1 VHPIERLRHVARSTG
16 APADLLVRESAVAL
30 GAFRD
35 DHAGLVAAC
44 RRIVDRHL
52 TCAPLWALCA
62 RMLCAPDPMA
72 EARRVVEDL
81 DVDATAVQLAARL
94 PDDATI
100 VTVGWPEQLAGAV
113 RRRGDVELL
122 VVDVEG
128 EAGEAVAQLWRMDVD
143 AAEVPARGL
152 GAAVVAADLVV
163 LDASAVGRSGA
174 IAPAGARAA
183 ATLARHVGTEV
194 WLVAGAGRVLPEQMF
209 DALVRR
215 WSQDRHETADLL
227 DVVDEL
233 VPLDV
238 VDRVAG
244 PTGVEPVGIALD
256 RIEVPPAPELY
267 RLAG

>member
-1 VHPIERLRHVARSTG
+1 MHPIERLRYVARSTG
-16 APADLLVRESAVAL
+16 APADLLVRESAIAL

-52 TCAPLWALCA
+52 TCGPLWALCA
-62 RMLCAPDPMA
+62 RMLCAPDPMD
-72 EARRVVEDL
+72 EARRVVDEL
-81 DVDATAVQLAARL
+81 DGDATALQLAARL
-94 PDDATI
+94 PDDATL

-122 VVDVEG
+122 LVDVEG
-128 EAGEAVAQLWRMDVD
+128 EAAEAAAQLARLDVT
-143 AAEVPARGL
+143 AVEVPARGL
-152 GAAVVAADLVV
+152 GAAVAEADLVV
-163 LDASAVGRSGA
+163 VDAAAWGPAGA
-174 IAPAGARAA
+174 IAPSGARAA
-183 ATLARHVGTEV
+183 ATLARHLGTEV
-194 WLVAGAGRVLPEQMF
+194 WLVAGSGRQLPEQMF

-215 WSQDRHETADLL
+215 WTEDADPL
-227 DVVDEL
+227 DAVEEL

-244 PTGVEPVGIALD
+244 PGGVEPVGDALE
-256 RIEVPPAPELY
+256 RSEVPPAPELY